1 MNRSLVDQRPR
12 AELEMKKMSSQVL
25 VVLDEL
31 QDLVGADVA
40 VLADQG
46 VNLLVFA
53 ELMKARG

>member
-1 MNRSLVDQRPR
+1 
-12 AELEMKKMSSQVL
+12 MKKMSSQVL